1 MKCAGKV
8 SYELDLPLDLAVVH
22 PIFPVSML
30 RRCTGDPY
38 LVVLVESIG
47 VKDSFSYKEITVHIL
62 DRQIQRLRIQDFTLV
77 KVHWINQMIE
87 GETWE
92 AEEDMMS

>member
-1 MKCAGKV
+1 
-8 SYELDLPLDLAVVH
+8 
-22 PIFPVSML
+22 ML
-30 RRCTGDPY
+30 WGLT
-38 LVVLVESIG
+38 LVVPVKSTG
-47 VKDSFSYKEITVHIL
+47 VNDILSYKDIFFQIL